1 MFDFLE
7 MFQRGERDHFLIKN
21 NFPKLHPLWNWMSS
35 LTDKEECPESQ
46 KSLSK
51 FSK

>member
-35 LTDKEECPESQ
+35 LTDKEEWPESQ
-46 KSLSK
+46 
-51 FSK
+51 